1 MRNAKEPFI
10 SKAVLDAL
18 HDHKAPEWLREGRA
32 VAVKRLTCTLLSV
45 AGYILSPL
53 SFWNDLFVNFPIAYF
68 CGLLCGLISQRLF
81 LPGLVA
87 GYWLSNI
94 AGIVLLHKGVVC
106 LVNPDMP
113 MKVTRKVLI
122 KDGLVTLLYT
132 GVLIVLV
139 KTGVLK
145 FLPDYFN

>member
-1 MRNAKEPFI
+1 M
-10 SKAVLDAL
+10 
-18 HDHKAPEWLREGRA
+18 
-32 VAVKRLTCTLLSV
+32 KRLKCTLLSA

-53 SFWNDLFVNFPIAYF
+53 SFWNDLFVNFPIAYGF
-68 CGLLCGLISQRLF
+68 GLLCGLISQTLF
-81 LPGLVA
+81 LPGLIA

-94 AGIVLLHKGVVC
+94 AGIVLLHKGIVC
-106 LVNPDMP
+106 MVNPEVL
-113 MKVTRKVLI
+113 MKITKAELI
-122 KDGLVTLLYT
+122 KDGLWTLLYT